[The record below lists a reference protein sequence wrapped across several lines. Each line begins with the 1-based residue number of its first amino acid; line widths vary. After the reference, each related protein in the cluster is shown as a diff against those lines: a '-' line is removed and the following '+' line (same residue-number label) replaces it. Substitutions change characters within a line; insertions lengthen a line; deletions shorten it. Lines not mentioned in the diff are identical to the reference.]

1 MDPGVSGGIGERSGS
16 PENFAREL
24 ILKLALKGDERVLH
38 LGSGDGKLTAAIAAC
53 LPRGSVL
60 GIDPSEM
67 MIQSARD
74 AYPSNR
80 YNNISFLGDDI
91 DRIDG
96 EGAFTR
102 IVSLDMMN
110 WMCDPDRFYAA
121 AARLLAP
128 GGRLLLQ
135 MEGSGPTEAIL
146 SRIEALIRIHPWN
159 EYFDGYTLPYTL
171 PSPEEMMQ
179 SCEDAGLYTLRLDHL
194 SRSLIF
200 NEEDSLARWIVVF
213 WYHLIERVPK
223 DQQSLFTKAITSE
236 YTLLYPP
243 SPAGRIS
250 VPVHRIEIEARKDP
264 GEI

>member
-1 MDPGVSGGIGERSGS
+1 MGRRSGS

-24 ILKLALKGDERVLH
+24 ILKLALKGNERVLH
-38 LGSGDGKLTAAIAAC
+38 IGSGDGKLTAAIAAC

-60 GIDPSEM
+60 GIDPSDTM
-67 MIQSARD
+67 VRSARD

-110 WMCDPDRFYAA
+110 WICDPDRFYAA

-128 GGRLLLQ
+128 GGRLFIQ
-135 MEGSGPTEAIL
+135 MEGPGPTELIL
-146 SRIEALIRIHPWN
+146 SRIEALIRTSPWN

-171 PSPEEMMQ
+171 PAPDDMMQ
-179 SCEDAGLYTLRLDHL
+179 CCEDAGLYTLRLNHL
-194 SRSLIF
+194 SRSLLF
-200 NEEDSLARWIVVF
+200 NDDDLFAGWVRAF
-213 WYHLIERVPK
+213 WSRLIEKVPD
-223 DQQSLFTKAITSE
+223 DQKSLFTREIIGE

-243 SPAGRIS
+243 STEGGIS